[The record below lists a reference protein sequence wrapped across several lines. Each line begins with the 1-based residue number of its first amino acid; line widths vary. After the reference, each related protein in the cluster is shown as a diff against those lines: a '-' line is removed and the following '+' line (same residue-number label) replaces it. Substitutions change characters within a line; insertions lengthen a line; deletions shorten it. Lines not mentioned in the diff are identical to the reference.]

1 MHIYITGVSSGI
13 GEALAKKYLSEG
25 HFVTGIGRGHSIQH
39 PNFSFQSLDLMD
51 VKAVQSFQFDLSQ
64 DSLVLINNAGQIGAI
79 QRISEQTESD
89 IEAVMTV
96 NTIAPMLLCQQFLK
110 QVPLTTP
117 QTIVNISSGAANRAI
132 PAWASYCAS
141 KIALDRFSE
150 TIDLEEK
157 ERGRNLRVFSIA
169 PGVIDTP
176 MQEKIRAASATD
188 FSSHANFVQLKKAND
203 LTTAEQTA
211 TKICLLIENASNDC
225 VIQTL
230 KAY

>member
-110 QVPLTTP
+110 QVPLTKK

-141 KIALDRFSE
+141 KIAIDRFSE

>member
-13 GEALAKKYLSEG
+13 GEALANQYLKAG
-25 HFVTGIGRGHSIQH
+25 HSVTGIGRGHNIHH
-39 PNFSFQSLDLMD
+39 PNFSFQFLDIMD
-51 VKAVQSFQFDLSQ
+51 LKAVQSFQFDGSHE
-64 DSLVLINNAGQIGAI
+64 SLLLINNAGQIGAI

-96 NTIAPMLLCQQFLK
+96 NAIAPMLLCQQFLK
-110 QVPLTTP
+110 QVPLTTT

-188 FSSHANFVQLKKAND
+188 FSNHSNFVQLKNTNELAS
-203 LTTAEQTA
+203 AEQTA
-211 TKICLLIENASNDC
+211 IKICLFIENAANDC
-225 VIQTL
+225 VVQTL

>member
-13 GEALAKKYLSEG
+13 GEALANQYLKAG
-25 HFVTGIGRGHSIQH
+25 HSVTGIGRGHSIHH

-51 VKAVQSFQFDLSQ
+51 VKAVQSFQFDVSQ

-110 QVPLTTP
+110 QVPLTKK

-141 KIALDRFSE
+141 KIAIDRFSE

>member
-13 GEALAKKYLSEG
+13 GEALAKKYLSDG
-25 HFVTGIGRGHSIQH
+25 HSVTGIGRSHAFEH
-39 PNFSFQSLDLMD
+39 PNFTFISLDLSD
-51 VKAVQSFQFDLSQ
+51 VKALETIQFVTAHTDV
-64 DSLVLINNAGQIGAI
+64 VLINNAGQIGAI

-132 PAWASYCAS
+132 PAWASYCSS

-169 PGVIDTP
+169 PGVIDSP

-188 FSSHANFVQLKKAND
+188 FSSHANFVQLKKTNELAS
-203 LTTAEQTA
+203 AEQTA
-211 TKICLLIENASNDC
+211 AKICLLIENASNDC

>member
-13 GEALAKKYLSEG
+13 GEALANQYLKAG
-25 HFVTGIGRGHSIQH
+25 HSVTGIGRGHSIHH
-39 PNFSFQSLDLMD
+39 PNFSFQFLDLMD

>member
-13 GEALAKKYLSEG
+13 GEALANQYLKAG
-25 HFVTGIGRGHSIQH
+25 HAVTGIGRRHSILH

-51 VKAVQSFQFDLSQ
+51 VKAVQSFQFDG
-64 DSLVLINNAGQIGAI
+64 SLEKVVLINNAGQIGAI
-79 QRISEQTESD
+79 QRVSQQTESD
-89 IEAVMTV
+89 IEDVMTV
-96 NTIAPMLLCQQFLK
+96 NAIAPMLLCQQFLK
-110 QVPLTTP
+110 QIPLATP

-169 PGVIDTP
+169 PGVIDSP

-188 FSSHANFVQLKKAND
+188 FSSHANFVQLKKTNELAS
-203 LTTAEQTA
+203 AEQTA
-211 TKICLLIENASNDC
+211 TKICLFIENASNDR
-225 VIQTL
+225 VVQTL
-230 KAY
+230 KEY

>member
-25 HFVTGIGRGHSIQH
+25 HFVTGIGRGHSIHH

-51 VKAVQSFQFDLSQ
+51 VKAVQSFQFDVSQ

-96 NTIAPMLLCQQFLK
+96 NTISPMLLCQQFLK
-110 QVPLTTP
+110 QVPLTKK

-141 KIALDRFSE
+141 KIAIDRFSE

>member
-13 GEALAKKYLSEG
+13 GEALANQYLKAG
-25 HFVTGIGRGHSIQH
+25 HSVTGIGRGHSIHH

-51 VKAVQSFQFDLSQ
+51 VKAVQSFQFDVSQ

-110 QVPLTTP
+110 QVPLTKK

-132 PAWASYCAS
+132 PAWASYCSS

>member
-13 GEALAKKYLSEG
+13 GEALANQYLKAG
-25 HFVTGIGRGHSIQH
+25 HSVTGIGRGHSIQH
-39 PNFSFQSLDLMD
+39 PKFSFQSLDLMD
-51 VKAVQSFQFDLSQ
+51 VKAVLSFQFDVSQ

-96 NTIAPMLLCQQFLK
+96 NTIAPMLLCQLFLK
-110 QVPLTTP
+110 QVPLTKK

-141 KIALDRFSE
+141 KIAIDRFSE

>member
-39 PNFSFQSLDLMD
+39 PNFSFQFLDLMD
-51 VKAVQSFQFDLSQ
+51 VKAVQSFQFDVSQ

-110 QVPLTTP
+110 QVPLTKK

-141 KIALDRFSE
+141 KIAIDRFSE